1 MLNWTV
7 THSGSI
13 RYGEAAVPGPSL
25 CKASLSSSGNQSV
38 RWLQANVTG
47 ASNIECVL
55 EMKADISLLTEVRCS
70 GKALGKECKRRNLVC
85 TGRDSELERLAA
97 VVVDPKIASEIK
109 AELTKLD
116 GRTGRRV
123 WRGSE

>member
-13 RYGEAAVPGPSL
+13 RFGEAAVPGPSL
-25 CKASLSSSGNQSV
+25 SKASLSSSGNKSV

-97 VVVDPKIASEIK
+97 VVFDPKLPAKSGR
-109 AELTKLD
+109 TSQG
-116 GRTGRRV
+116 GRTGRRE
-123 WRGSE
+123 WRG